1 MADEPRLKLDGVEYP
16 LVVPDEMTMG
26 EQRAFEKIADAGV
39 DKLAL
44 LQTEYRAGLLV
55 AWMAVSIKRERQDTL
70 ITEIVERLDQ
80 LKPADLQA
88 VWQTVGQSPPPT
100 QPSSESSAASPTP
113 IELGFDATTENDLAA
128 GIRRATGVLSSVPDT
143 ASDLKTST
151 G

>member
-44 LQTEYRAGLLV
+44 LQREYRAGLLV
-55 AWMAVSIKRERQDTL
+55 AWMAVSIHREKQDVL
-70 ITEIVERLDQ
+70 IGEIVERLDR
-80 LKPADLQA
+80 LNPAELQE
-88 VWQTVGQSPPPT
+88 VWTAVGQSPPLIEN
-100 QPSSESSAASPTP
+100 SSASSAASPMP
-113 IELGFDATTENDLAA
+113 IELGFDASTESDLAA

-143 ASDLKTST
+143 GSDLKTST